1 MFQLITAIVAGAAAL
16 LAGIAAYNLYEKYVN
31 YSLARTLALQKAQ
44 DERLTWDRIIVEEI
58 SRGNV
63 SYVKLGIFNNGT
75 KNAVL
80 RINAEDISNDLSTG
94 MILLS

>member
-1 MFQLITAIVAGAAAL
+1 MFQLIAAIVAGAAAL
-16 LAGIAAYNLYEKYVN
+16 LVGIAAYTLYEKYLN
-31 YSLARTLALQKAQ
+31 YSLARTLASQKVQ
-44 DERLTWDRIIVEEI
+44 EEGLTWDRIIVEEI

-63 SYVKLGIFNNGT
+63 SYVKLGIFNKGT

-94 MILLS
+94 MILLA